1 MTRGLE
7 TAEFPG
13 RAPADPG
20 PVELAHT
27 FTQERSKMDLPP
39 GFGIGVGIAAV
50 LVVLMWPRGTGPARV
65 VREVVFN
72 GWGILCAMFIAVAL
86 LLEIGRRLGVLS
98 P

>member
-27 FTQERSKMDLPP
+27 FTHPEEKERSVETMSESMKGAIALSIGIVAVITIMAMRSHKDTQHIP
-39 GFGIGVGIAAV
+39 GCVTISTLVLLAFAAFSV
-50 LVVLMWPRGTGPARV
+50 L
-65 VREVVFN
+65 
-72 GWGILCAMFIAVAL
+72 AVWQ
-86 LLEIGRRLGVLS
+86 I